1 MRPLHPSSPRHDA
14 RRSATVSVAHLQKD
28 ELESQC
34 AAMIEQGIV
43 RPSTSP
49 FSAVVLLVK
58 EPDGTWRFCVD
69 YRALNERTVKDR
81 FLIRVVDELIDEL
94 C

>member
-1 MRPLHPSSPRHDA
+1 
-14 RRSATVSVAHLQKD
+14 
-28 ELESQC
+28 
-34 AAMIEQGIV
+34 MIEQGIV